1 MNQRASPELNTRA
14 RPGGL
19 HRQKS
24 INGPEKGAGGSVGR
38 RMSLKEKER
47 GKISPGTLGRSA
59 AKGYLKQVGVNGV
72 KV

>member
-1 MNQRASPELNTRA
+1 MRNESEGESRAKYKSSS
-14 RPGGL
+14 GGL

-47 GKISPGTLGRSA
+47 GTISPGTLGDLQFA
-59 AKGYLKQVGVNGV
+59 DI
-72 KV
+72 